1 MQIPPLVPLAAF
13 TATGDL
19 ARLKDA
25 LHQALDAGLTIEQ
38 AKEAMVQLYA
48 YCGFPRS
55 LNALGVLMQTVQERR
70 ARGCHDADGRAATQL
85 PPGGDMLARGTA
97 TQTRLAGAPVQGPL
111 FDFAPAIDHYL
122 KRHLFGDIFAS
133 DALTEPEREMV
144 TIAAL
149 ASLHGVDS
157 QLAAHYR
164 IGRNAGLS
172 AAQLHHIVQVLTERV
187 DAEAGRHAAA
197 VLQDSGAA

>member
-25 LHQALDAGLTIEQ
+25 LHQVLDAGLTIEQ

-70 ARGCHDADGRAATQL
+70 ARIGCGASPAL
-85 PPGGDMLARGTA
+85 
-97 TQTRLAGAPVQGPL
+97 QT
-111 FDFAPAIDHYL
+111 
-122 KRHLFGDIFAS
+122 
-133 DALTEPEREMV
+133 
-144 TIAAL
+144 
-149 ASLHGVDS
+149 
-157 QLAAHYR
+157 
-164 IGRNAGLS
+164 
-172 AAQLHHIVQVLTERV
+172 
-187 DAEAGRHAAA
+187 
-197 VLQDSGAA
+197 